1 MLLLTPD
8 INSTGTPLR
17 FHLDRAACRSEMQT
31 QDLDAAHKGIQFI
44 HLVCRSK
51 DIIVND
57 FYSRDIDVEQSVA
70 SLRWTVPSAYL
81 ESEG

>member
-1 MLLLTPD
+1 
-8 INSTGTPLR
+8 
-17 FHLDRAACRSEMQT
+17 
-31 QDLDAAHKGIQFI
+31 
-44 HLVCRSK
+44 
-51 DIIVND
+51 VND